1 MKQQWLEQVKQRL
14 NSAEQSAF
22 QSAEPG
28 TNTLYDLSNYG
39 VIALKGEGCRDFLQG
54 QITADINKLSTNQAL
69 FTAVCNPQGR
79 IYSLF
84 LLIERSKDD
93 LLCLLPSALLS
104 TTVERLN
111 KFAVFYKVDINDVS
125 EQWAVMGTHVSQT
138 EGETFSVTDSETSI
152 TVQIDHQRK
161 IQLCSPELALPL
173 WQDKTAQVKHYGL
186 WLKQDIEQ
194 GLPRLYPETIETF
207 LPHNLNLI
215 ELGAVSF
222 DKGCYTGQEVVAR
235 MHYKGKL
242 KSHMR
247 VLTGESQ
254 QAPAPGSALYGDEK
268 KMGDVIC
275 AVSNEMGISV
285 LALCKDKLENST
297 KIQCDPE
304 KMPILK
310 LTT

>member
-1 MKQQWLEQVKQRL
+1 MKQQWLDQVKQRL
-14 NSAEQSAF
+14 NTAKDNATHSAEHNS
-22 QSAEPG
+22 S
-28 TNTLYDLSNYG
+28 TLYDLSNYG
-39 VIALKGEGCRDFLQG
+39 VIRLSGDGCRDFLQG
-54 QITADINKLSTNQAL
+54 QITADIKKLSANKAL

-84 LLIERSKDD
+84 LLIEHSKDE
-93 LLCLLPSALLS
+93 LLCLLPASLVS
-104 TTVERLN
+104 STVERLK
-111 KFAVFYKVDINDVS
+111 KFAVFYKADISDVS
-125 EQWAVMGTHVSQT
+125 AQWAITGTHLSQTDRDKFTVSQ
-138 EGETFSVTDSETSI
+138 SDNAI
-152 TVQIDHQRK
+152 TVQIDDQRS
-161 IQLCSPELALPL
+161 IQLCSPETALSQ
-173 WQDKTAQVKHYGL
+173 WQEETSEVKNYEL
-186 WLKQDIEQ
+186 WLQQDIEQ

-215 ELGAVSF
+215 EMGAVSF

-247 VLTGESQ
+247 ILTGESQ
-254 QAPAPGSALYGDEK
+254 QAPAPGSPLYGDEK

-285 LALCKDKLENST
+285 LALCKDKMENAT
-297 KIQCDPE
+297 KIQCDP
-304 KMPILK
+304 KNLPILK